1 MEVKKIYQYIVPT
14 LVLLFLGILGCS
26 KLGLQ
31 PSSDDEAPV
40 IDSLNSDIYR
50 VHPLQ
55 IVHFQCSARDDQSK
69 SLRYQWSASDGDFLD
84 NSGDKASAVWQ
95 APDHE
100 TNVAVKVLVSDGYNF
115 DEKGTI
121 LYVRFAYNNNSPRIE
136 SFTFSSDS
144 ISISDSLRL
153 ECFAVDPDS
162 DALIFHW
169 TAEAGYF
176 TSPDTLPVVEWHP
189 PDTVGTYQIRLS
201 VSDGTVV
208 SERTHQI
215 KVSGYIGNTPPD
227 VPQLIYPGDGAV
239 DIGES
244 TELRWSCSDVDEDP
258 SSPTGDVLTYNIYL
272 DTESGTTFYRHIEDA
287 TRLQIDG
294 LIPNTVYKWKVVAR
308 DKIGNTTSSPIAS
321 FQVGASRID
330 RLKQIFPLAVGNTW
344 TFDKMMISESNPPFE
359 RDTTY
364 TQTTITVTES
374 ALGMLPDP
382 DQPAYHVVGPPLVS
396 TWYAYSDSGVIHL
409 DNDQWVLYGPT
420 YHYPLPAGTTIS
432 YFNDG
437 YLSRYKRVVDDAAE
451 IVVNGITYSNCYEY
465 VEGSS
470 STSPMANDSYYAV
483 TVYLVPGLGLVRHV
497 LYSGESSYYGYS
509 DEKSIWD
516 LRESSVQVPH

>member
-1 MEVKKIYQYIVPT
+1 MKKIYRYIVPIF
-14 LVLLFLGILGCS
+14 VLLFSGILGCS

-55 IVHFQCSARDDQSK
+55 IVHLQCSARDDQSK
-69 SLRYQWSASDGDFLD
+69 SLRYQWSVSDGEFLD
-84 NSGDKASAVWQ
+84 NSDNKASAVWQ
-95 APDHE
+95 APGHE
-100 TNVAVKVLVSDGYNF
+100 TNVTVKVLVSDGDNF
-115 DEKGTI
+115 NEKGTI
-121 LYVRFAYNNNSPRIE
+121 LYVRFAYNNSSPRIE

-144 ISISDSLRL
+144 IGVSDSLRL

-162 DALIFHW
+162 DALIYHW
-169 TAEAGYF
+169 TTEAGNF
-176 TSPDTLPVVEWHP
+176 TSPDTLPVVGWHP

-201 VSDGTVV
+201 VSDGTVAT
-208 SERTHQI
+208 EHTHQA
-215 KVSGYIGNTPPD
+215 KVSGYIGNTPPE

-258 SSPTGDVLTYNIYL
+258 SSSTGDVLTYNIYL
-272 DTESGTTFYRHIEDA
+272 DTESGTTFYRYVEDA

-294 LIPNTVYKWKVVAR
+294 LLPNTTYKWMVIAR
-308 DKIGNTTSSPIAS
+308 DIVGCTTSSHVAR
-321 FQVGASRID
+321 FTVGAPRIE
-330 RLKQIFPLAVGNTW
+330 RLKQIFPLVVGNTW
-344 TFDKMMISESNPPFE
+344 TFDKITITESSPPLT

-364 TQTTITVTES
+364 SQTTVTVTES
-374 ALGMLPDP
+374 TLGMLPDP

-396 TWYAYSDSGVIHL
+396 SWYAYSDSGMVML
-409 DNDQWVLYGPT
+409 NNDKWVLYYPT

-437 YLSRYKRVVDDAAE
+437 YLSNYKRVVDNSAE
-451 IVVNGITYSNCYEY
+451 IEVIGNTYSDCYQY

-470 STSPMANDSYYAV
+470 STSPMANNSGYAV
-483 TVYLVPGLGLVRHV
+483 TVYLVPGKGLVRQV
-497 LYSGESSYYGYS
+497 LYSSQSSYYGYT
-509 DEKSIWD
+509 DEKSTWD
-516 LRESSVQVPH
+516 LRDSSVQVPE